1 MGEARSGSS
10 DFRREYLSRLPLPI
24 AQLYSRAY
32 NAKDARGRHDN
43 SFYVCEA
50 LVKLA
55 ASVGASAY
63 LADVES
69 GMPRVPALDRLLA
82 QLALPS
88 FGQWLGILREV
99 TRFYGERPDAASLPL
114 GNVWRQLTVRHL
126 DKPSL
131 LELYRRIKNGPDGQ
145 PSGDTSISLLELL
158 DSLVQYRNGVFG
170 HGAGRFDSFYE
181 ADFGPRL
188 FPAVNELLE
197 DGLFDLLGPRGSRL
211 VYLTE
216 IRKLDD
222 DHFEI
227 RLDELSDRE
236 SLRLDPFELNAA
248 EAAGLVPNC
257 VAVRWSV
264 RRVPLRLDPFLTFRG
279 SEQGDEVL
287 FLNRD
292 RNSKQVEY
300 LSYTTGRTERDRTM
314 APALAGLLSR
324 ISHRTVTEDE
334 LAAFANQSL
343 TEIPSVEQ
351 FFESAPPQGTVR
363 GDFEILAELGR
374 GGMGVVYLARQLS
387 LGRLVALKTLP
398 TDLSGDEVAIAR
410 FKREIRSLSRC
421 DDPRVVKLLSSGTFD
436 DNGQAYFAMEYIPGC
451 DLEHVW
457 REVTGQRPAAEV
469 SLLGDST
476 WRNAVAR
483 ATQARR
489 ESLSRSR
496 IRRPPVNGAEEI
508 SATNSADVEQQ
519 YIHQF
524 LPPVPPLPDEKE
536 TPGGYV
542 RRIVQL
548 IRDAARALQVV
559 HSQQIVHRDVSPANL
574 MVTPN
579 GERLVLMDFGL
590 AKGETQSLLSISG
603 AGLLG
608 KLRYAAPEQMAS
620 ATIHVG
626 PAADIRGLGVTL
638 WELLS
643 RQRLF
648 GDAADERELAQRVH
662 DEDVPLLRTIDRS
675 IDRDLQAIV
684 ARACERSVKDRI
696 PTAERLA
703 DYLDLH
709 LEGRPIPI
717 REPTASELV
726 WRWVKRHR
734 GFVSTAA
741 TALLLVVATVA
752 VAFTLVKQSETKALE
767 LAKDNGNLAVANGEL
782 AKSERGEREKAELN
796 LKTARRNLA
805 NFHFERGRRFDDL
818 GQPDLA
824 LDSYRRLVAIASQD
838 DGGSQVYAT
847 VLSHR
852 LTSSGT
858 LLCPPLVHSAIV
870 SSVAFSP
877 DGTRVL
883 TGSHDNT
890 ARLWDAQTGAPLG
903 SAMVHKDYVL
913 SVAFSPDS
921 TRVLTGSHDNTAR
934 LWDARTGAPLSKEI
948 EHDGFVQAVA
958 FSPDGSRV
966 LTGSYD
972 KTARLWDAQTGAPL
986 GTAMEHKNYVF
997 SVAFSPDGTRVLTG
1011 SVDNTARLWNAQT
1024 GAPLGSAMPHNFTSG
1039 SASFSPDGTRVLT
1052 GSTDKT
1058 ARLWDARTG
1067 APLGTAMK
1075 HDGLVR
1081 SAAFS
1086 PDGTRVLTV
1095 SIDKAARLWDA
1106 QTGAPLG
1113 TAMEHK
1119 NMVGPVA
1126 FSPDGT
1132 RLLMGSSENTAR
1144 LWDAQMEAPL
1154 GTPMVHA
1161 EIVFAVAFSLDG
1173 TRVLTGSEDKTA
1185 RLWDAQTG
1193 APLGKAMTHKSW
1205 VKSVAFSP
1213 DGTRVLT
1220 GSYDKTARLWN
1231 GQTGAPLGATMEHKG
1246 PVLSVAFNP
1255 DGTRVLTGSED
1266 TTARLWDAQ
1275 KGVPLGAAMQH
1286 NGPVLLVAFSPDGT
1300 RVLTGSEDTT
1310 ARLWDAQTGAPLGA
1324 AMQHNGSVW
1333 SVAFS
1338 PDGTRVLTGSDDTT
1352 ARLWDAQTGAPLG
1365 TVMEHK
1371 GSVGSVAFS
1380 SDGTRVLTASVITA
1394 RLWDAQTGAL
1404 LGTAME
1410 QYGFVQSAA
1419 FSPDG
1424 TRVLTV
1430 STDKTARLWDASCYE
1445 LPAGSR
1451 NLDSQS
1457 IELWSAR
1464 RITSDDTA
1472 TLLTPE
1478 QHQMLRRQIGK
1489 DDPILEFQQKRQL
1502 RLIPARA
1509 IHCANAA
1516 ETNRNWFAASFH
1528 LKRLTEFQPDSSDI
1542 RHRLGR
1548 SLAEQEKWEPAFAAF
1563 EEAIKRN
1570 ANATN
1575 FQFDRALVALAE
1587 PNPPYFR
1594 DSALSLLA
1602 HAEQS
1607 DSEHDWNNA
1616 ARLFALRSPD
1626 EKQMDRPLV
1635 LARKAV
1641 KRKNSWEFH
1650 GTLGAAFFRTRRF
1663 DDAIG
1668 ELQTAIRLHDQITID
1683 SNAPPAPFPPDNMAN
1698 KPRTGIFWI
1707 HAFLAMAHS
1716 ALEQNKL
1723 ANSHR
1728 ALANE
1733 IAADSSG
1740 DWQERL
1746 TRKLLLQEL
1755 ADRLVPL
1762 VDDKDTNDPRD

>member
-883 TGSHDNT
+883 TGS
-890 ARLWDAQTGAPLG
+890 
-903 SAMVHKDYVL
+903 
-913 SVAFSPDS
+913 
-921 TRVLTGSHDNTAR
+921 
-934 LWDARTGAPLSKEI
+934 
-948 EHDGFVQAVA
+948 
-958 FSPDGSRV
+958 
-966 LTGSYD
+966 
-972 KTARLWDAQTGAPL
+972 
-986 GTAMEHKNYVF
+986 
-997 SVAFSPDGTRVLTG
+997 
-1011 SVDNTARLWNAQT
+1011 VDNTARLWNAQT

-1058 ARLWDARTG
+1058 
-1067 APLGTAMK
+1067 
-1075 HDGLVR
+1075 
-1081 SAAFS
+1081 
-1086 PDGTRVLTV
+1086 
-1095 SIDKAARLWDA
+1095 ARLWDA

-1324 AMQHNGSVW
+1324 AMQHNGIVW